1 LLGYF
6 LLTLLPVAA
15 VIYVVWAYRKRR
27 AERIAASSKRFS
39 DIFGSAPRGARSASA
54 AVVAT
59 GSSGP
64 ASCVKKDKLL
74 DPHHALLFHAL
85 VSSLPEHAI
94 FVHVSLAAVVELPAS
109 VQGREREQ
117 RSRAL
122 AGNVLDCLVCNK
134 AMEAIAAV
142 DIEDGVNAAS
152 HIKSEY
158 LKAARVRY
166 LRVNPAALPGTHE
179 IQALLFGTN
188 GDKAN

>member
-6 LLTLLPVAA
+6 LLTLLPLAA
-15 VIYVVWAYRKRR
+15 VVYVVWAYRKRR

-39 DIFGSAPRGARSASA
+39 DIFGAAPKAVHSPPASVA
-54 AVVAT
+54 AV
-59 GSSGP
+59 SSAP

-74 DPHHALLFHAL
+74 EPHHALLFQTL
-85 VSSLPEHAI
+85 VSSLPGHAI
-94 FVHVSLAAVVELPAS
+94 FVHVSLAAIVELPPS

-122 AGNVLDCLVCNK
+122 SGNAIDCLVCNQ

-166 LRVNPAALPGTHE
+166 LRVNPAALPAAHE
-179 IQALLFGTN
+179 IQTLLSGT
-188 GDKAN
+188 